1 MTTQTTLHV
10 ETISLTYDEAGVYFT
25 GRCGNTS
32 AFVGITPTHTTVCC
46 LNASARRLGAG
57 RTFATLQEARANY
70 KLPAVLA
77 IIDAANSHD
86 R

>member
-1 MTTQTTLHV
+1 MTANTTPHV
-10 ETISLTYDEAGVYFT
+10 ETVGLTYDEVGVYFT

-57 RTFATLQEARANY
+57 RTFATLQEARASY